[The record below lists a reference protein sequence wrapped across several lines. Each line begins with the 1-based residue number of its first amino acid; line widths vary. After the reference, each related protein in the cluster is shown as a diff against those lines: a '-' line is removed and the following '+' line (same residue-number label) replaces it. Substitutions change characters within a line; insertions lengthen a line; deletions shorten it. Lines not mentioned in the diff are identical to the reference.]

1 MRAAALGRV
10 GYVAGEVG
18 QVSLSVRDVRAF
30 HDLVFSD
37 VGATDPDEAL
47 TLIRVL
53 EEVKNAATAAQAAL
67 TVVVHDAQ
75 TAADKARGI
84 GANET
89 ARVVGVQVGLARRC
103 SPRLGRRFLGV
114 ARAMTEMPHTA
125 SALRSGVIG
134 EWQATQVVAETAFL
148 SLADRQV
155 VDTAVKDIL
164 GKVPDRRLAGAARAA
179 AYRADPEAAVARRSK
194 AEKDRRVSLRP
205 APDCM
210 TLLTALLPVADGV
223 ACYAAL
229 GAAGATGP
237 DDDRGKGQLMA
248 DALVQRL
255 TGRRARY
262 APAQSAAPEGQL
274 VPEGQPVSVE
284 ADAPPGLSPAAVN
297 LLVPMEALSGNAEGH
312 LDGFGPIPADVVRQ
326 FLADHEEAGGLIRR
340 VFTAPGSGQ
349 LVAMDSRARAFPGLL
364 AAFVRL
370 RDQVCRTPFCGG
382 TIQHTDHITPHAK
395 GGSTSVQNADGKC
408 AQCNYAKEHPDVTE
422 QGDADQYTIAVRGLE
437 EISRPPSPPGR
448 RPRACAMRDNIQ
460 RFTIRLRVDAR
471 FRVD

>member
-1 MRAAALGRV
+1 M
-10 GYVAGEVG
+10 
-18 QVSLSVRDVRAF
+18 SLSVGEVRAF
-30 HDLVFSD
+30 QDRVSSDL
-37 VGATDPDEAL
+37 GAIDPDEAL

-148 SLADRQV
+148 SLADRQL
-155 VDTAVKDIL
+155 VDSAVKDIL
-164 GKVPDRRLAGAARAA
+164 GKVPDSRLAGAARAA

-229 GAAGATGP
+229 GGEGASGP

-248 DALVQRL
+248 DALVERL
-255 TGRRARY
+255 TGRPARY
-262 APAQSAAPEGQL
+262 APAQPPAA
-274 VPEGQPVSVE
+274 EGQPVSQGQTGSVT
-284 ADAPPGLSPAAVN
+284 ADTRPVSSPVAVH

-312 LDGFGPIPADVVRQ
+312 LDGFGPIPSDVVRQ
-326 FLADHEEAGGLIRR
+326 FLADHEQAGGLIRR

-382 TIQHTDHITPHAK
+382 KIQHTDHITPYAE
-395 GGSTSVQNADGKC
+395 GGATSVDNADGKC
-408 AQCNYAKEHPDVTE
+408 AQCNYAKQNPDVTE
-422 QGDADQYTIAVRGLE
+422 RGDADQYTITVRGLE
-437 EISRPPSPPGR
+437 ETSRPPSPPGR
-448 RPRACAMRDNIQ
+448 TPSACAMRDRIQ
-460 RFTIRLRVDAR
+460 RFTIRLRVDWG
-471 FRVD
+471 VDVS